1 MLGFPHIVLKNESG
15 TGCEQRDRLD
25 GLGVRT
31 RTASTALDSNE
42 KAFAIAALDLTKSS
56 RDRTGPNGIA
66 SVFAG
71 MIIVQVDQGPLQNYP
86 ILGYTCVALMV
97 AGIGMMAVIN
107 RMVEA
112 KLKHSSQMHVSGNI
126 PPQGNSH

>member
-1 MLGFPHIVLKNESG
+1 MSVSSSLQQISG
-15 TGCEQRDRLD
+15 
-25 GLGVRT
+25 
-31 RTASTALDSNE
+31 
-42 KAFAIAALDLTKSS
+42 
-56 RDRTGPNGIA
+56 GIA

-71 MIIVQVDQGPLQNYP
+71 MIIVQVDQGPLQNYH

-112 KLKHSSQMHVSGNI
+112 KLKHSSQRQVVDDLPH
-126 PPQGNSH
+126 